1 MEIKTLPITELR
13 GLLAAV
19 SEHGKQH
26 LVEVEAD
33 LLQTTF
39 LLSEAIDKL
48 GASFTA
54 VHEAVTGQ
62 QKVLAALVAKYPL
75 EKAELEELAVFEIK
89 IGDEVN
95 AAVTSLQFQDLT
107 SQLLAR
113 TIKRVNGLKDLLHE
127 LETHSNEMDPRH
139 EHEEIAKFLE
149 VMSHNLNEG
158 SHALSGGLRR
168 SVGQQ
173 DMATGD
179 IDLF

>member
-1 MEIKTLPITELR
+1 MEIKALPIEELR
-13 GLLAAV
+13 KLLAAV

-39 LLSEAIDKL
+39 LLNEAIEKL
-48 GASFTA
+48 GAGFA
-54 VHEAVTGQ
+54 AIHEAVAQ
-62 QKVLAALVAKYPL
+62 QQLIIAQLTDSQALPQASV
-75 EKAELEELAVFEIK
+75 EKLDILKHTIS
-89 IGDEVN
+89 DEVN
-95 AAVTSLQFQDLT
+95 AVVTSLQFQDLT
-107 SQLLAR
+107 SQLISR
-113 TIKRVNGLKDLLHE
+113 TIKRVIGLKDLLHE
-127 LETHSNEMDPRH
+127 LETHGNAMDPSH
-139 EHEEIAKFLE
+139 EHEQIAQFLE
-149 VMSHNLNEG
+149 MMSHNLHEG

>member
-1 MEIKTLPITELR
+1 MEMKTLPIAELR
-13 GLLAAV
+13 ELLAAV
-19 SEHGKQH
+19 SNHGKQH
-26 LVEVEAD
+26 LLEVEAD

-39 LLSEAIDKL
+39 LLSEAIEKL
-48 GASFTA
+48 TASFTT
-54 VHEAVTGQ
+54 VHEAVSEQ
-62 QKVLAALVAKYPL
+62 QQVLSALVSRHPDEKDAAAQL
-75 EKAELEELAVFEIK
+75 EMFEGR
-89 IGDEVN
+89 IGSGVN

-127 LETHSNEMDPRH
+127 LEVHSNEMDPSH
-139 EHEEIAKFLE
+139 EREEIAKFLE
-149 VMSHNLNEG
+149 VMSHKLNEG